1 MKNNYFYSTRPLVGP
16 YKFIVES
23 CIKNLKKKVIVS
35 VFKPRR
41 FLSLRFNFFFI
52 KCVLEIL
59 FFNKNMLSIK
69 YQNIDLSTHILS
81 RTFSDYRSYIN
92 NYYYYKN
99 YITNL
104 YHALRIVYSANKL
117 KKNIIGGYI
126 DHGMYLNGILF
137 QIFLKKKITIYSN
150 NLPRGLFKVNYSK
163 KNRNLTYGDFLKF
176 YKSYN
181 LSKESIKHI
190 NLTLKKIIYK
200 SQIIPWL
207 KNTKYRKI
215 NNINYSKFTH
225 IVYAHSFTDA
235 QLIFGSDG
243 FRNSKDWLLF
253 TLSEL
258 LKVKNNK
265 ILLKAH
271 PNFYNKSMGKQAVW
285 DKKIFDLLKDG
296 IRENNNLT
304 ILDVPIKNHELLKKL
319 NKKTILVSH
328 HSTALLE
335 GIYFGFKCI
344 SSKKTFW
351 KCSKL
356 KLTNYWSDKSRYSK
370 ILKENWTKL
379 KFAKEKDFNSLLFEY
394 LVSDYNIGGKKYY
407 LTIIKNILR
416 MHNKA
421 DIYKLMNTAQFREP
435 SNDIYKKI
443 ILSIAKNIDEIN

>member
-356 KLTNYWSDKSRYSK
+356 KLTNYWSDKSKYSK